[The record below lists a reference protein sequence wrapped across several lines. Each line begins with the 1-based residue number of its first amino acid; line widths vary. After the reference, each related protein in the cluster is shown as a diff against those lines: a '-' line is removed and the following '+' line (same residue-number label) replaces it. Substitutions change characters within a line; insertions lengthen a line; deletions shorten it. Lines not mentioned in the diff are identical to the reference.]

1 MNKPLLFDKNIL
13 ISAVA
18 LTIFAV
24 IGTAIVSSTD
34 WLTRDRIKA
43 NEIAARLKQINEIMP
58 RQLYDND
65 LLHDTLTLPAG
76 AITDRYPTTV
86 YRARLAG
93 KSVAIIMQTTA
104 PSGYSGPIKLLVGIL
119 SDGTLNGVR
128 VLKHKE
134 TPGLGD
140 KIELRKDK
148 WILSFNG
155 KSLHNPEKDL
165 WKVKK
170 DGGAFDQFTGA
181 TISPRAVT
189 QAVRDSL
196 IYFEAHRQA
205 LFDLTPLPVST
216 IEVQETK
223 Q

>member
-1 MNKPLLFDKNIL
+1 MNKPLGFDKNIL
-13 ISAVA
+13 LSSVA

-43 NEIAARLKQINEIMP
+43 NEIAARLKQINEILP
-58 RQLYDND
+58 QHLYDND
-65 LLHDTLTLPAG
+65 LLQDTLTLPVG
-76 AITDRYPTTV
+76 TITDQYPATV
-86 YRARLAG
+86 YRARSAG
-93 KSVAIIMQTTA
+93 KYIAVIIQTTA
-104 PSGYSGPIKLLVGIL
+104 PSGYSGPIKLLIGIL
-119 SDGTLNGVR
+119 SDGTLTGVR

-140 KIELRKDK
+140 KIELRKDQ
-148 WILSFNG
+148 WILGFNG
-155 KSLHNPEKDL
+155 KSLQNPEKEQ

-170 DGGAFDQFTGA
+170 DGGEFDQFTGA

-196 IYFEAHRQA
+196 IYFDKYHQV
-205 LFDLTPLPVST
+205 LFDLKPLPVSST
-216 IEVQETK
+216 EIQETK
-223 Q
+223 

>member
-1 MNKPLLFDKNIL
+1 VNKPLAFDKNIL
-13 ISAVA
+13 ISAFA

-24 IGTAIVSSTD
+24 IGTTIVSSTD

-43 NEIAARLKQINEIMP
+43 NEIAARLKQINEILP
-58 RQLYDND
+58 QQLYDND
-65 LLHDTLTLPAG
+65 LLQDTLTLPPG
-76 AITDRYPTTV
+76 AITDRYPVTV
-86 YRARLAG
+86 YRAQSAG
-93 KSVAIIMQTTA
+93 KYVAVIMQTTA
-104 PSGYSGPIKLLVGIL
+104 PSGYSGPIKLLIGIL
-119 SDGTLNGVR
+119 SDGTLSGVR

-140 KIELRKDK
+140 KIELRKNK

-155 KSLHNPEKDL
+155 KSLQNPEKDS

-170 DGGAFDQFTGA
+170 DGGEFDQFTGA

-196 IYFEAHRQA
+196 IYFEAHRQT
-205 LFDLTPLPVST
+205 LFDPKSLPVST
-216 IEVQETK
+216 AEVQETK